1 MRWFEILTG
10 DGDNSDLQ
18 ELSGNSRF
26 AQFDEV
32 LVLSVDVDGLTPVSV
47 EVAEVDRG
55 HLLPISRSITV
66 PSGSFRIVQDRSSS
80 FGIVQDWL
88 WFFGVVG
95 RCWGV
100 FEGASSF
107 QFNVVLDWRILK
119 DLFTKLLK
127 QFLGDSAK
135 DSLQSLENLTWW
147 SEIQLKRS
155 SNVWGSL
162 LDSLRIV
169 VGFWGILTGSQKLS
183 RIFEDS

>member
-55 HLLPISRSITV
+55 HLLPISRSI
-66 PSGSFRIVQDRSSS
+66 RIVQDRSGS
-80 FGIVQDWL
+80 FKFVWDCSGLVVVL
-88 WFFGVVG
+88 WGCWEVL
-95 RCWGV
+95 RCFW
-100 FEGASSF
+100 S

-119 DLFTKLLK
+119 DIFTKLLK

-155 SNVWGSL
+155 SNVGGSL

-169 VGFWGILTGSQKLS
+169 VGFWGILTGSRRLS